1 MQRFEHSEKENSVLD
16 VFDSEGKFIVKI
28 PLKIRPY
35 VLKKEKLYTVEED
48 EEGYLMVKR
57 YKINWRIQ

>member
-1 MQRFEHSEKENSVLD
+1 MF
-16 VFDSEGKFIVKI
+16 FASEGKFIVKI

-57 YKINWRIQ
+57 YKVNWRIQ